1 MTATD
6 KLAWNQYNL
15 AAEWW
20 RVIVQDMFW
29 HPLSWLATLRRP
41 PSVN

>member
-6 KLAWNQYNL
+6 KLVWNRYNL

-20 RVIVQDMFW
+20 RVIVRDMW
-29 HPLSWLATLRRP
+29 RHPLSWLATLRRP